1 MQHRKGSVRLLTYPN
16 SGEGW
21 NSALQVSH
29 ESCPLGLK
37 RCQHMHTVT
46 PASLQRWNGD
56 PDLQPQQFGA
66 AAAEWVAAGA
76 SMVGGCC
83 RTTPEHITAIA
94 QAIK

>member
-1 MQHRKGSVRLLTYPN
+1 MRKREGSVRLLTYPN

-21 NSALQVSH
+21 NAATDS
-29 ESCPLGLK
+29 
-37 RCQHMHTVT
+37 
-46 PASLQRWNGD
+46 WNGD
-56 PDLQPQQFGA
+56 PDLQAHEFGA

-76 SMVGGCC
+76 TIVGGCC